1 MDLAGK
7 KLMILG
13 AGRHQ
18 MPLIQSAIDLGLET
32 HVCSIDGDYPGIAMA
47 PNFHA
52 VDISNQHQV
61 LSLAKALQPDGIL
74 TTATD
79 VCLQSIGTVV
89 DELGLHGS
97 GLNAS
102 SACLNKA
109 IMKQKLVESGVPTA
123 QYRLVENA
131 NDAIEFFSEHSSSCV
146 IKPVDSSGSRG
157 VTKVSD
163 VSEIQD
169 AFRIAKSFSRT
180 GGILIEEWLEGE
192 EFGAQAIVRNKRC
205 ELLVL
210 HSDIT
215 TAPPR
220 RIPVGHGCPHP
231 EEDHLLML
239 VQHIVN
245 DAIECIDINDTISN
259 IDFILTG
266 NGPKIIELTC
276 RMGGTRLP
284 EVCGTYWGLDFYALA
299 IQLALGLDVALPATP
314 QGKPNAA
321 HNLILDR
328 EGRLAE
334 MDEVG
339 DEFVHEIYFKKGQRI
354 AVNAAQQAELGF
366 VQLIRD
372 DAIAISSDLV
382 DEVNRLTNSV
392 RIEVN

>member
-1 MDLAGK
+1 MGFSGK

-32 HVCSIDGDYPGIAMA
+32 HVCSIDGDYPGIPMA
-47 PNFHA
+47 PHFHD
-52 VDISNQHQV
+52 VDISNQHHV
-61 LSLAKALQPDGIL
+61 LSIAKALQPDGIL

-89 DELGLHGS
+89 DELELHGS
-97 GLNAS
+97 GLEAS

-123 QYRLVENA
+123 QYRIVQNA
-131 NDAIEFFSEHSSSCV
+131 NDGVEFFSERSSPCV

-157 VTKVSD
+157 VTKVTD
-163 VSEIQD
+163 VSEIEH
-169 AFRIAKSFSRT
+169 AFQSARTFSRT
-180 GGILIEEWLEGE
+180 GDVLIEEWLEGE
-192 EFGAQAIVRNKRC
+192 EFGAQAIVINKRC
-205 ELLVL
+205 NLLVL
-210 HSDIT
+210 HSDMT

-231 EEDHLLML
+231 EEDQLLEL
-239 VQHIVN
+239 VQNIVD
-245 DAIECIDINDTISN
+245 DAIDCIGINDTISN
-259 IDFILTG
+259 IDFILTDD
-266 NGPKIIELTC
+266 GPKIIELTC

-299 IQLALGLDVALPATP
+299 IHLALGQDVELPPSP

-321 HNLILDR
+321 HNLILNSG
-328 EGRLAE
+328 GRLAGME
-334 MDEVG
+334 DVG
-339 DEFVHEIYFKKGQRI
+339 DEFVHEIYFEKGQQVS
-354 AVNAAQQAELGF
+354 VNAAQQAELGY

-372 DAIAISSDLV
+372 DSTAISSDLV
-382 DEVNRLTNSV
+382 DEVNRLTSSV

>member
-1 MDLAGK
+1 M
-7 KLMILG
+7 
-13 AGRHQ
+13 
-18 MPLIQSAIDLGLET
+18 
-32 HVCSIDGDYPGIAMA
+32 
-47 PNFHA
+47 
-52 VDISNQHQV
+52 
-61 LSLAKALQPDGIL
+61 
-74 TTATD
+74 
-79 VCLQSIGTVV
+79 
-89 DELGLHGS
+89 
-97 GLNAS
+97 
-102 SACLNKA
+102 
-109 IMKQKLVESGVPTA
+109 
-123 QYRLVENA
+123 
-131 NDAIEFFSEHSSSCV
+131 
-146 IKPVDSSGSRG
+146 
-157 VTKVSD
+157 
-163 VSEIQD
+163 
-169 AFRIAKSFSRT
+169 
-180 GGILIEEWLEGE
+180 
-192 EFGAQAIVRNKRC
+192 RNKRC
-205 ELLVL
+205 ELLIV

-231 EEDHLLML
+231 EEDQLLVL
-239 VQHIVN
+239 VQNIVD
-245 DAIECIDINDTISN
+245 DAIECIGINDTISN
-259 IDFILTG
+259 IDFILTE

-339 DEFVHEIYFKKGQRI
+339 DEFVHEIYFKKGQQI